1 MLGTPQ
7 SKDYADTVARL
18 IQAGQD
24 GDPTA
29 QKKIGDMFTKSKED
43 PRIQRILKDA
53 VNRIERGDVEPGNS
67 TAMELGD
74 SLGGLEGNDA
84 GIDPKLGQ
92 AFQIIR
98 ELVAYIGEIQGGGE
112 APMGEG
118 APMGEE
124 APPMPAEEAPAMEQP
139 VAP

>member
-1 MLGTPQ
+1 MVGTPQ

-18 IQAGQD
+18 IQAGKD

-43 PRIQRILKDA
+43 PRIQNILKDA
-53 VNRIERGDVEPGNS
+53 VGRIERGDVQPGNS

-112 APMGEG
+112 APLEG
-118 APMGEE
+118 GNAAPLEE
-124 APPMPAEEAPAMEQP
+124 APNAQPMEA
-139 VAP
+139 APNATEL